1 MLLTRR
7 TLFQNTA
14 ALALLGALPFEFAF
28 AGVRTSAAPWSQK
41 ALAKARPI
49 AEPLVRHPFVQG
61 LASGRLPRETALAYL
76 VQNLPYLINYAEC
89 FEILE
94 KRLEDE
100 ADKALARRWAKET
113 HEALAWTKTLCTDL
127 AGGKVPYTEPV
138 IATANVK
145 GYMQLERSSAE
156 DRSPTVAMAALL
168 PCFWVYMVFGQGISK
183 SIVREKNPYAEW
195 VSFYGSKDYAANVQ
209 SAVALADKLAAR
221 AGEADRSR
229 ALEVFLKGCR
239 FEKALF
245 DEAVAFGK
253 V

>member
-28 AGVRTSAAPWSQK
+28 AGVRTSAAHWSQK

-61 LASGRLPRETALAYL
+61 LASGKLPRETALSYL
-76 VQNLPYLINYAEC
+76 VQNLAYLINYAEC

-113 HEALAWTKTLCTDL
+113 HEAISWAKT
-127 AGGKVPYTEPV
+127 
-138 IATANVK
+138 
-145 GYMQLERSSAE
+145 Q
-156 DRSPTVAMAALL
+156 
-168 PCFWVYMVFGQGISK
+168 
-183 SIVREKNPYAEW
+183 
-195 VSFYGSKDYAANVQ
+195 
-209 SAVALADKLAAR
+209 
-221 AGEADRSR
+221 
-229 ALEVFLKGCR
+229 
-239 FEKALF
+239 
-245 DEAVAFGK
+245 
-253 V
+253 